1 MGRELCQTLLI
12 YDNKH
17 IPNDLKNMFG
27 NLENIHELKNKL
39 EKELIENKELLF
51 VGQDDS
57 SNGSDSEPSDDNLP
71 LDESSK
77 FIPILWKDE
86 KIKL

>member
-27 NLENIHELKNKL
+27 NQENVHELKKKL
-39 EKELIENKELLF
+39 EKELNENKQLLLT
-51 VGQDDS
+51 GQGDS
-57 SNGSDSEPSDDNLP
+57 SQGSDSEPSDDNLP

-77 FIPILWKDE
+77 FIPILDKDE

>member
-27 NLENIHELKNKL
+27 NQENVHELKKKL
-39 EKELIENKELLF
+39 EKELNENK
-51 VGQDDS
+51 
-57 SNGSDSEPSDDNLP
+57 
-71 LDESSK
+71 
-77 FIPILWKDE
+77 
-86 KIKL
+86 